1 MKYYSL
7 LFLLFIRLLVRVV
20 RLFIGCML
28 RLGIARVASLLVYGG
43 VGLFRLL
50 GLEGLVLFCFFG
62 RGC

>member
-50 GLEGLVLFCFFG
+50 GLEGLVWFCFFG